1 MDKHNTMEK
10 ACGHLID
17 FLGIKEQVEKFGLG
31 EFELK
36 LFRSEKIE
44 LKGWKLFAI
53 VTRAQMEMELPF
65 LLRSATSE
73 LNMYFVSSCRLES
86 CRASE
91 RGLTPHK
98 PFNLD

>member
-44 LKGWKLFAI
+44 LKG
-53 VTRAQMEMELPF
+53 
-65 LLRSATSE
+65 
-73 LNMYFVSSCRLES
+73 
-86 CRASE
+86 
-91 RGLTPHK
+91 
-98 PFNLD
+98 